1 MVRSVKRQR
10 LVVFIFFIFVFSIH
24 VPFVFSG
31 DSKSFLWKIQSKTNT
46 VYLLGSIHLFKK
58 ELYPLNKNIEDAF
71 DQSAIVVVEANVSSG
86 RQLDLQQL
94 VDKAIYADDDTLEK
108 HVSRETFELIK
119 KRAEGL
125 GAPLELINKQKPW
138 FLGLIFSSVEFLKL
152 GFDPNYGIDKHF
164 LSKAAGKKQ
173 IVELESVDYQ
183 INLLSKL
190 SDQDQELFLVLS
202 FKDLDTFARD
212 VDKFLQ
218 AWASGNT
225 KEIERIMTRSVTE
238 DSRLSPIYQVIID
251 DRNKNMASKIEDFLK
266 TKETYFVIVGAGHLV
281 GEKGIVEILK
291 KKGYQVDQM

>member
-1 MVRSVKRQR
+1 M
-10 LVVFIFFIFVFSIH
+10 
-24 VPFVFSG
+24 
-31 DSKSFLWKIQSKTNT
+31 
-46 VYLLGSIHLFKK
+46 
-58 ELYPLNKNIEDAF
+58 
-71 DQSAIVVVEANVSSG
+71 
-86 RQLDLQQL
+86 
-94 VDKAIYADDDTLEK
+94 
-108 HVSRETFELIK
+108 
-119 KRAEGL
+119 
-125 GAPLELINKQKPW
+125 
-138 FLGLIFSSVEFLKL
+138 FSSVEFLKL

-202 FKDLDTFARD
+202 FEDLDTFGRD

-238 DSRLSPIYQVIID
+238 DSRLSPIYQIIID